1 MTPPVTTT
9 SSADLLTWAEEV
21 LHART
26 GVLAGCWAR
35 AVAILGRQ
43 ALEALLRE
51 LWAARNLSLDGCSTR
66 AQLLCLRAY
75 LDDPD
80 LAAEIDHTWSAL
92 SNACHHHPYELAPT
106 SQELARW
113 LKAVRK
119 AQQQLAIGSP
129 AGATAD

>member
-43 ALEALLRE
+43 ALEALLCE
-51 LWAARNLSLDGCSTR
+51 LWAARSLSLDGCSTR

-80 LAAEIDHTWSAL
+80 LAAEESRPFDAW
-92 SNACHHHPYELAPT
+92 
-106 SQELARW
+106 
-113 LKAVRK
+113 VF
-119 AQQQLAIGSP
+119 
-129 AGATAD
+129 